1 MLRTDA
7 SETGEGAVLLQEH
20 DGVIFPVAYGS
31 RKLSS
36 AEKHYGVSEK
46 ECLANV
52 FGISRFERYL
62 YGRQFVLET
71 DHQPLAY
78 LADAKHTNGRL
89 MRWYLFSQQYYMRM
103 RYIKGSQNVG
113 ADFMSRSTIG

>member
-1 MLRTDA
+1 MESQKRSA
-7 SETGEGAVLLQEH
+7 LQL
-20 DGVIFPVAYGS
+20 IFD
-31 RKLSS
+31 
-36 AEKHYGVSEK
+36 
-46 ECLANV
+46 
-52 FGISRFERYL
+52 ISRFERYL

-89 MRWYLFSQQYYMRM
+89 MRWSLVLQQYYMRI